1 VDSLEEHQKMKGK
14 PLLFRLYK
22 YDLFS
27 QEYCPPK
34 LLIKRLLTNI
44 RRDEDTQAHLSY
56 QVQILF
62 AKGWPTLQIVVVLRQ
77 IQFCKSGVLA
87 RCTAED

>member
-1 VDSLEEHQKMKGK
+1 M
-14 PLLFRLYK
+14 
-22 YDLFS
+22 
-27 QEYCPPK
+27 
-34 LLIKRLLTNI
+34 

-56 QVQILF
+56 QIQILF